1 MKEIILLAGWVVLW
15 VVGGCWI
22 VQSSFTLRKNETTLA
37 GLTAGLFIETVVANM
52 LTRFI
57 EPPLSFWLAA
67 ILVFLA
73 GAVLVIVKDWHGLFR
88 VQIQPGQWIA
98 FVLLFGIFFA
108 ISRGLSIFD
117 DYAHLP
123 TTSMLATGDV
133 PPHFALDPE
142 VPYSYH
148 YFLMLFAAQVMRIG
162 DVFVWTALDIS
173 RSLAFGLTVM
183 MAVIWGQRITFSH
196 LGGVVNG
203 IFRMF
208 SGGARWLLLL
218 LPAAVIAWI
227 SPQISMLGS
236 AAQSAPDFQTAL
248 SGYWQVDGAGP
259 IPFQFAFANGIIN
272 PGVLGHGPNGI
283 VGGALT
289 LFLLLTFNRWKG
301 WKGAAVTV
309 FLLAAMQLLG
319 EVGIVLSVVSWGLL
333 TVFYMVTHRTW
344 RLPTSLWHWWVVL
357 IAGWGFGLLQGGA
370 LGGALQETLA
380 EGILGAETG
389 SYQTLGFQFVWPPA
403 IVSSHLGVLSMTNPA
418 QLITAL
424 CEIGP
429 LLLVFPLV
437 VIWGIKSYRAKRW
450 YEASLILSACISLV
464 LVFFQFSGSTGVR
477 NSSRFYSFLGIC
489 SLWVVP
495 IVWRWFSKRRQWV
508 KTSITILSLVSL
520 VSGVVIFGVELAA
533 IQKPVMS
540 TLVNNLDARMSK
552 QFWNKLEPGT
562 MVFDPLVYRAPT
574 IFARPNA
581 SSLTW
586 YERKPGY
593 LSLYEEADPHRI
605 NEAGYAYVYFDEDY
619 WEQIGNKGQQR
630 FSDSCVKVLAEYTQ
644 PDPRDLTQTE
654 MRRLL
659 DIRQCK

>member
-1 MKEIILLAGWVVLW
+1 MKEIIFLAGWAILW
-15 VVGGCWI
+15 GIGGYWI
-22 VQSSFTLRKNETTLA
+22 VQSSFTLRKNEIALS
-37 GLTAGLFIETVVANM
+37 GLTAGLFIETVFANI

-57 EPPLSFWLAA
+57 EPPLSFWLSA

-73 GAVLVIVKDWHGLFR
+73 GAILITISDWRGLYRFH
-88 VQIQPGQWIA
+88 IHLGQWLA
-98 FVLLFGIFFA
+98 FAILFGIFFA

-123 TTSMLATGDV
+123 TTSMLAMGDV

-142 VPYSYH
+142 VTYSYH

-162 DVFVWTALDIS
+162 DVFVWTALDLA
-173 RSLAFGLTVM
+173 RSLAFALTVM
-183 MAVIWGQRITFSH
+183 MAVVWGQRITFSH
-196 LGGVVNG
+196 QGGVVNG

-208 SGGARWLLLL
+208 AGGARWLLLL

-236 AAQSAPDFQTAL
+236 AAQSAPDLQTAL
-248 SGYWQVDGAGP
+248 TGYWQVDGAGP
-259 IPFQFAFANGIIN
+259 LPFPFAFANGIMN

-289 LFLLLTFNRWKG
+289 FFLLMTFNRWKG
-301 WKGAAVTV
+301 WKGGAVTV
-309 FLLAAMQLLG
+309 ILLAAMQLLG
-319 EVGIVLSVVSWGLL
+319 EVGIVLSVVSWGLMTL
-333 TVFYMVTHRTW
+333 FYMIEHRTW
-344 RLPTSLWHWWVVL
+344 RLPSTLWHWWVVL
-357 IAGWGFGLLQGGA
+357 IAGWILGLAQGGA
-370 LGGALQETLA
+370 LGGALQEALV
-380 EGILGAETG
+380 EGIWGTETG

-403 IVSSHLGVLSMTNPA
+403 IVSSHLGVLSLTNPA

-429 LLLVFPLV
+429 LILVFPLV
-437 VIWGIKSYRAKRW
+437 IIWGIKSYRSKRW
-450 YEASLILSACISLV
+450 YEASLILSACISFFLI
-464 LVFFQFSGSTGVR
+464 FFQFSGSTGVR

-489 SLWVVP
+489 SIWAVP
-495 IVWRWFSKRRQWV
+495 LVWRWLSKRKQWV
-508 KTSITILSLVSL
+508 KTVTVILGLVSL

-562 MVFDPLVYRAPT
+562 MVFDPMVYRAPT

-581 SSLTW
+581 SSITW
-586 YERKPGY
+586 YERKPEY
-593 LSLYEEADPHRI
+593 IRLYEEANPYTL
-605 NEAGYAYVYFDEDY
+605 NAAGYSYVYFDEEN
-619 WEQIGNKGQQR
+619 WSQIGSQGQQR
-630 FSDSCVKVLAEYTQ
+630 FSDSCVIVLAEYSQ
-644 PDPRDLTQTE
+644 PDPRDLTKTE
-654 MRRLL
+654 MRKLM
-659 DIRQCK
+659 DIQQCK

>member
-1 MKEIILLAGWVVLW
+1 MKEILLLAGWVVLW
-15 VVGGCWI
+15 AIGGYWI
-22 VQSSFTLRKNETTLA
+22 VQSSFTLRKNEIALS
-37 GLTAGLFIETVVANM
+37 GLTAGLFIETVFANM

-67 ILVFLA
+67 VVVFLS
-73 GAVLVIVKDWHGLFR
+73 GAVLIIIKDWHELFQF
-88 VQIQPGQWIA
+88 QIQPGQWVA
-98 FVLLFGIFFA
+98 FAFLFGIFFA

-133 PPHFALDPE
+133 PPHFALDPG

-162 DVFVWTALDIS
+162 DVFVWTALDIA

-183 MAVIWGQRITFSH
+183 MAVIWGQRITFHH
-196 LGGVVNG
+196 LGGVANG

-208 SGGARWLLLL
+208 AGGARWLLLL
-218 LPAAVIAWI
+218 LPVAVIAWI

-236 AAQSAPDFQTAL
+236 AAQSATDLQTAL
-248 SGYWQVDGAGP
+248 TGYWQVDGAGP
-259 IPFQFAFANGIIN
+259 LSFPFAFANGIMN

-289 LFLLLTFNRWKG
+289 FFLLMTFNRWKD
-301 WKGAAVTV
+301 WKGGAVTV
-309 FLLAAMQLLG
+309 ILLAAMQLLG
-319 EVGIVLSVVSWGLL
+319 EVEIVLSVVSWGLMTL
-333 TVFYMVTHRTW
+333 VYMVSHRTW
-344 RLPTSLWHWWVVL
+344 RLPATLWHWWVVL
-357 IAGWGFGLLQGGA
+357 ILGWCLGLAQGGA
-370 LGGALQETLA
+370 LSGALQQTLA
-380 EGILGAETG
+380 EGISGAETG

-403 IVSSHLGVLSMTNPA
+403 IVSSHLGVLSLTNPA

-424 CEIGP
+424 FEIGP
-429 LLLVFPLV
+429 VILAFPLV

-450 YEASLILSACISLV
+450 YEASLILSACISLF

-489 SLWVVP
+489 SLWAVP
-495 IVWRWFSKRRQWV
+495 LVWRWFSNRKKWV
-508 KTSITILSLVSL
+508 KTTTIILGLVSL
-520 VSGVVIFGVELAA
+520 VGGLVIFGVELAA

-562 MVFDPLVYRAPT
+562 MVFDPAVYRAPT
-574 IFARPNA
+574 IFARPNN
-581 SSLTW
+581 SSFTW
-586 YERKPGY
+586 YERKPEY
-593 LSLYEEADPHRI
+593 IKLYEEADPYI
-605 NEAGYAYVYFDEDY
+605 FNNAGYSYVYFDEEN
-619 WEQIGNKGQQR
+619 WEQIGDKGQQR
-630 FSDSCVKVLAEYTQ
+630 FSDSCVVILAEFTQ
-644 PDPRDLTQTE
+644 PDPRDLTKTE
-654 MRRLL
+654 MRKLM